1 MNKTLKN
8 IYTICLIASLAASFA
23 YLRDAQKPTSKPFIF
38 VSHFSKK
45 APKHYVEAVS
55 AVAKVEK
62 RVVKKKQVA
71 KKINNKIVKK
81 KISFAKPLN
90 KEVKIQAVSISKP
103 ALDVKEIE
111 LKRLATTDAN
121 VVNNK
126 ELIEHYGYDVNL
138 NTLKTISWANYFDS
152 KNVARNLA
160 SLNEGEGPTLEKQK
174 RVEEN
179 RLAEIKKE
187 EIKRT
192 NENLEDFVNTV
203 AAQKVDTV
211 NVNTQEETDLVFYD
225 YSKSETE
232 QEQNVELANQIE
244 IKESQPAKAK
254 VEVTVV
260 NKENPETKQEQP
272 TVVAAQEETPNI
284 ISQNVLAAIERE
296 MGGSPRVA
304 AAPKVNTQPRA
315 QNEYSKVIDQ
325 ISKKRSAA
333 KKVNTQKS
341 GYSKT
346 IITTYEVNLGE
357 SSNDALR
364 SFQVASA
371 SEGNNRIDDNNN
383 GYINIEAELASSQGV
398 YRGTILKRGYL
409 RTSMD
414 IALEPGTI
422 EVAIPSITQESM
434 MKFLE
439 AQGINGLGGFLL
451 IDKDRGI
458 QSLDIDSEFEAK
470 FDLDENF
477 KLTNDDSAVR
487 YILFAGVNAGN
498 TLLKVRTVDNE
509 YSEKIIHIVEDEL
522 LFEALL
528 MKTSEKIEVIT
539 LERTI
544 LSNRASELDIDAS
557 KIKYFNRDI
566 VATKKASNLHEIKVP
581 ILPLGMRKY
590 LEFSHLEDTI
600 YVGIGDNAEVELPSS
615 DFIVNLLE
623 ANNMSGMEGRCV
635 IQINMNKPL
644 LKVESIGE
652 SSRGPMSLDKFY
664 LEKNGSLSEEETPLS
679 TKIFI
684 LGDQQGIINVKVEYQ
699 DNTVDYLQTFC
710 SPETYL
716 LEQL

>member
-45 APKHYVEAVS
+45 APKQPIEVVS
-55 AVAKVEK
+55 AIDKAEK
-62 RVVKKKQVA
+62 RVVKKKEVA
-71 KKINNKIVKK
+71 KKINKVVKK

-90 KEVKIQAVSISKP
+90 KEVKIQVVSITKP

-111 LKRLATTDAN
+111 LKRVAATDIN

-138 NTLKTISWANYFDS
+138 NSLKTISWSNYFDS

-174 RVEEN
+174 QVEEN
-179 RLAEIKKE
+179 KLAEIKKE

-203 AAQKVDTV
+203 ASQKVDTL

-254 VEVTVV
+254 VEVAVI
-260 NKENPETKQEQP
+260 NKENPEVKQEREP
-272 TVVAAQEETPNI
+272 VVAAQAETPKI

-296 MGGSPRVA
+296 MGGSLRVA
-304 AAPKVNTQPRA
+304 AAPKVNTQPRP

-333 KKVNTQKS
+333 KKMNTQKS

-346 IITTYEVNLGE
+346 IVTTYEVNLGE
-357 SSNDALR
+357 SSNEALR
-364 SFQVASA
+364 SFQIASA
-371 SEGNNRIDDNNN
+371 SEGNNRIDDSNN
-383 GYINIEAELASSQGV
+383 GYINIEAELASSQGI

-422 EVAIPSITQESM
+422 EVAIPSITQDSM

-439 AQGINGLGGFLL
+439 SQGINGLGGFLL
-451 IDKDRGI
+451 VDKDRGI

-477 KLTNDDSAVR
+477 KVTNDDSAVR

-528 MKTSEKIEVIT
+528 INTSEKMEVIT
-539 LERTI
+539 LERAI

-590 LEFSHLEDTI
+590 LEFRHLEDTI
-600 YVGIGDNAEVELPSS
+600 YVGIGDNSEVELPSS

-684 LGDQQGIINVKVEYQ
+684 LGDQQGIIII
-699 DNTVDYLQTFC
+699 LWITFKH
-710 SPETYL
+710 SVRKRLIY
-716 LEQL
+716 